1 MCTLF
6 MDRDGVVNEQIIG
19 GYVQSFDQFVYKE
32 NFFEAMKL
40 LRSRFR
46 HIILV
51 TNQQGI
57 GKGICT
63 QAQVDAIHQRLQ
75 RDLLFHD
82 CAFDAIYCCPHLAS
96 EQCDCRKPNIGMA
109 LQACHDFPDIDL
121 LSSFM
126 VGDSLSD
133 MQFGQ
138 NAGMTC
144 IHVGATDKSDYD
156 EILQIASEHYDSL
169 YEYAL
174 KM

>member
-1 MCTLF
+1 MRTLF

-32 NFFEAMKL
+32 KFFEAMKIL
-40 LRSRFR
+40 HSKFHR
-46 HIILV
+46 IILV

-63 QAQVDAIHQRLQ
+63 QKQVDAIHQQLQ
-75 RDLLFHD
+75 RDLQEAG
-82 CAFDAIYCCPHLAS
+82 CAFDAVYCCPHLAS

-109 LQACHDFPDIDL
+109 LQACKDFSDIDL
-121 LSSFM
+121 HSSVM

-144 IHVGATDKSDYD
+144 FHVGATDKPNYD

-169 YEYAL
+169 YDFAL
-174 KM
+174 KI